1 MSNPERLLVAAT
13 LGLIASLLVV
23 GVVSSTL
30 VRHLIQ
36 LAPAYVLLYGTF
48 THRAW
53 VRAGAVPV
61 FVFWLFIV
69 IAIWCFLLGI
79 AHIVSGTYT
88 TTERVMT
95 GTIALSSVAGLV
107 AIAQSRASASWV
119 SRFGGFV
126 LLAALQWG
134 AFWLSIQPAFSHR

>member
-1 MSNPERLLVAAT
+1 LSNPERLLVAAT
-13 LGLIASLLVV
+13 LGLIASLLLV

-36 LAPAYVLLYGTF
+36 LVPAYVLLYGTL

-53 VRAGAVPV
+53 ARAGAVPV
-61 FVFWLFIV
+61 FVFWLLIV

-79 AHIVSGTYT
+79 ARIVTGTYT
-88 TTERVMT
+88 PAERVLT
-95 GTIALSSVAGLV
+95 GTIALSSLCGLAAVARIRAAASWATRVAG
-107 AIAQSRASASWV
+107 
-119 SRFGGFV
+119 FM

-134 AFWLSIQPAFSHR
+134 AFWLSIQPAFARR

>member
-1 MSNPERLLVAAT
+1 VSNPERLLISAT

-23 GVVSSTL
+23 GSVSSTF

-36 LAPAYVLLYGTF
+36 LAPTYVLLYGSF

-61 FVFWLFIV
+61 FAFWLFIV
-69 IAIWCFLLGI
+69 GAIWCFLLGV
-79 AHIVSGTYT
+79 AHIVSGTFS

-95 GTIALSSVAGLV
+95 GTMALSAICGLTAVARSRESAGWTSRLAGFLV
-107 AIAQSRASASWV
+107 
-119 SRFGGFV
+119 
-126 LLAALQWG
+126 LAALQWA
-134 AFWLSIQPAFSHR
+134 AFWLSLQPAFAHR